1 MMDNRLDDYYKIA
14 LSAILS
20 NPSLTKQLSE
30 WTDASGLSFAE
41 QVVKTAREIAKQSI
55 KLNIKKTDKVDA

>member
-1 MMDNRLDDYYKIA
+1 MDNPFDDYYKIA

-20 NPSLTKQLSE
+20 NPSLTKQHSE
-30 WTDASGLSFAE
+30 WADASGLSFAE

-55 KLNIKKTDKVDA
+55 KLNIKNSNKTTS